1 MRRLK
6 PLLVTI
12 AATAALAGGGA
23 AIATAAT
30 STSTT
35 ATSTSTG
42 GGASDTGTAPARTAP
57 TAPRQGSS
65 DAPPSRPGGSGSHN
79 CPNM

>member
-12 AATAALAGGGA
+12 AATSALVGGGA
-23 AIATAAT
+23 AIANAAT
-30 STSTT
+30 STS
-35 ATSTSTG
+35 STSGSSTTT
-42 GGASDTGTAPARTAP
+42 STAPARTAP
-57 TAPRQGSS
+57 TAPGQGNH
-65 DAPPSRPGGSGSHN
+65 ARPGKSGSGSHN

>member
-12 AATAALAGGGA
+12 AATSALVGGGA
-23 AIATAAT
+23 AIANAAT
-30 STSTT
+30 STS
-35 ATSTSTG
+35 STSSTNG
-42 GGASDTGTAPARTAP
+42 SSTTTSTAPARTAP
-57 TAPRQGSS
+57 TAPGQG
-65 DAPPSRPGGSGSHN
+65 DHARPGNSGSGSHN

>member
-12 AATAALAGGGA
+12 AATSALVGGGA
-23 AIATAAT
+23 AIANAAT
-30 STSTT
+30 STS
-35 ATSTSTG
+35 STSGSSTTT
-42 GGASDTGTAPARTAP
+42 STAPARTAP
-57 TAPRQGSS
+57 TAPGQGNH
-65 DAPPSRPGGSGSHN
+65 ARPGNSGSGSHN